1 MTVVERCATTL
12 RDQTVSMNDRFHALF
27 QLRSIGTQDAI
38 DALLERLCA
47 SREPSALLRHEVA
60 FALGQMRAEGA
71 IEVLTETL
79 RDASEDGMVRH
90 ECAEAL
96 GAIGVEKCVDALR
109 EACADAKRE
118 VRETAE
124 LALRK
129 LEHRGAGGEPTGSA
143 VGSAKERLSANAEQD
158 TPFYG
163 VDPVPAMPMDTPFEV
178 LREMILNDEGDMWS
192 RYSAMFAL
200 RNQSYASQE
209 ACKACADVLGT
220 VLSTSES
227 ALLKHEICYVLGQL
241 QSTSDTARD
250 SLVNCLENGS
260 EHPMVRHEAAEALG
274 SIAHPS
280 TKDYLIKYSTDP
292 EPIISQSCEI
302 ALDIMRH
309 EQEGVILTKDGET
322 FVCVRDEDGNM
333 NLSKRE

>member
-27 QLRSIGTQDAI
+27 QLRSIGTPDAI
-38 DALLERLCA
+38 DALLERLSA

-71 IEVLTETL
+71 IEVLTDTL

-96 GAIGVEKCVDALR
+96 GAIGVERCVDALR
-109 EACADAKRE
+109 EACGDAKRE

-129 LEHRGAGGEPTGSA
+129 LEHRGGGPTGSA

-163 VDPVPAMPMDTPFEV
+163 VDPVPAMPSDTPFEV
-178 LREMILNDEGDMWS
+178 LREMILNDAGDMWS
-192 RYSAMFAL
+192 RYGAMFAL
-200 RNQSYASQE
+200 RNQSYASRE

-250 SLVNCLENGS
+250 SLVSCLEDGS

-322 FVCVRDEDGNM
+322 FVCVRDQDGNM
-333 NLSKRE
+333 NLSKARDD